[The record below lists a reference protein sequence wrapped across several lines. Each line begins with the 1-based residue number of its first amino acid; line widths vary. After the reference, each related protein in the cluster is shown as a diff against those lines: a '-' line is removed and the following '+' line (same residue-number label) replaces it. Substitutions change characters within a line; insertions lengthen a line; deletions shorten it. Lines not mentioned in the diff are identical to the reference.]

1 MQKLIPLSIS
11 LFVLLFAIVYSS
23 QIINKASENYVNKA
37 KIQKLTVW
45 CAAGRP
51 HACDALNDA
60 KN

>member
-1 MQKLIPLSIS
+1 MQKLIPLSVS

-45 CAAGRP
+45 CAAGKP
-51 HACDALNDA
+51 FACDALSNA